1 MMISITFRFTN
12 LVTNSRNVVR
22 IYIRIYIYIIISSSS
37 SSSSSSSIIIIINVI
52 IIIII
57 IIIILIIFVS
67 VRVIFMIKVIRK
79 NICACLFSVHNTS
92 LHVMNKY
99 V

>member
-1 MMISITFRFTN
+1 MIISNTFRFTN
-12 LVTNSRNVVR
+12 LVRNSRNLVR
-22 IYIRIYIYIIISSSS
+22 IYIRIYIY
-37 SSSSSSSIIIIINVI
+37 VI

-57 IIIILIIFVS
+57 IISIIIIIDVIIIIIIIIIIFVS

>member
-1 MMISITFRFTN
+1 MIISNTFRFTN
-12 LVTNSRNVVR
+12 LVRNSRNLVR
-22 IYIRIYIYIIISSSS
+22 IYIRIYIYVIIIIIII
-37 SSSSSSSIIIIINVI
+37 SIIIIIDVI

-57 IIIILIIFVS
+57 IIIVS

>member
-22 IYIRIYIYIIISSSS
+22 IYIRIYIYIIIISS
-37 SSSSSSSIIIIINVI
+37 SSSSSSSIIIIINV
-52 IIIII
+52 IIII

>member
-22 IYIRIYIYIIISSSS
+22 IYIRIYIYIIIIISSS
-37 SSSSSSSIIIIINVI
+37 SSSSSSSIIIIINV
-52 IIIII
+52 III

>member
-22 IYIRIYIYIIISSSS
+22 IYIRIYIYIIIISS
-37 SSSSSSSIIIIINVI
+37 SSSSSSSIIIIINV
-52 IIIII
+52 III